1 MAARENQGYLIAV
14 ILLVLL
20 SVVLAIATYFGF
32 TNMSEIADQRDDLQ
46 AQLVSR
52 TNTSDAYREQA
63 GILKSYLGLQ
73 GYSVAEVSTRLE
85 TLNRSGEQNV
95 INETQSITDLYNEDM
110 ARYNN
115 KPENEEGTWRG
126 LVNDFADAV
135 KNLHNTVIVQR
146 SNIDRAEQQRQ
157 TDLAAKD
164 KEIEA
169 KDNQLNLAQQ
179 DLAEEKN
186 RHAQTRTE
194 LESKLNVSEA
204 SVKNLN
210 QRVQELQNI
219 RLADKQG
226 FDAELAKRQDTINA
240 LKAQVRR
247 QTEFETE
254 VADGQVVS
262 VSPILGKVVINLG
275 YEDNLRP
282 QMTFAVYDQQL
293 TSFEK
298 GKQKAKIEIIRIL
311 NPHLAEARV
320 VEQSHTDPIL
330 TRDFVVSSTW
340 DPGYAVPIALAGVI
354 DLDGDGVS
362 DLQRLISIVRLNGG
376 DVVAYH
382 DEEGNVVGEIDEN
395 TRYFVRGQEP
405 SDAQMA
411 AAYARLDD
419 QRISFEVQTISVREL
434 LNSMG
439 VTNEAK
445 IQRMDSEMGQKTQF
459 RPRLPGSVDGSA
471 FDDN

>member
-46 AQLVSR
+46 TQLDSR
-52 TNTSDAYREQA
+52 TKTSDAYREQA

-293 TSFEK
+293 RALKRASKKPKSKSF
-298 GKQKAKIEIIRIL
+298 A
-311 NPHLAEARV
+311 
-320 VEQSHTDPIL
+320 
-330 TRDFVVSSTW
+330 SSTRTW
-340 DPGYAVPIALAGVI
+340 PKPAWWSKAIPIRFSRAILSCHRHGIPV
-354 DLDGDGVS
+354 
-362 DLQRLISIVRLNGG
+362 
-376 DVVAYH
+376 
-382 DEEGNVVGEIDEN
+382 
-395 TRYFVRGQEP
+395 TRFP
-405 SDAQMA
+405 SRWRA
-411 AAYARLDD
+411 
-419 QRISFEVQTISVREL
+419 
-434 LNSMG
+434 
-439 VTNEAK
+439 
-445 IQRMDSEMGQKTQF
+445 
-459 RPRLPGSVDGSA
+459 
-471 FDDN
+471 